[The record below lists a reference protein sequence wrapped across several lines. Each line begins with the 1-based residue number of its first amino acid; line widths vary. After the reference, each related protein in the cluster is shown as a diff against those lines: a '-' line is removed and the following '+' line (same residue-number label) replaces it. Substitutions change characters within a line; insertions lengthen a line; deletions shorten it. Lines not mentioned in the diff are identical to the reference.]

1 MPYTLTRKANHT
13 IEISADLQPDAVEQ
27 ERAGIVRTIRSKARV
42 PGFRP
47 GKAPA
52 AAIQA
57 RYAEEIREELQEHLT
72 GLLWREVFDGE
83 DDLDPLTNPQ
93 ISTLEFADDGGF
105 RLVAELEVR
114 PRYELPELDG
124 IELPEH
130 SLEVSDAE
138 IEEELGKLQEEHAM
152 WEPAEGES
160 AADGMLVEADL
171 YGEVEGSD
179 DDPYAEEG
187 AQFIIGSDSVPEEI
201 SEALQDAKVGD
212 TRKASKA
219 LPDDLEDADK
229 AGKDVNY
236 RIEVKDLKQ
245 KVLPEVDDELATTV
259 GLENLEELR
268 ERIREMLV
276 QRKRSD
282 RRNAWRRFLLDTLAD
297 GVNKDELPPS
307 LVQSTVREQLDRY
320 AYTVAMQGVDVDL
333 DSMDWQQLA
342 AKAEPAA
349 RQEVLDTLVLEQ
361 LAASWDVAVPEPEV
375 DAYIAT
381 EAARTGVPPSEHKAN
396 LATEGRLDQIR
407 HAARIAATVDEM
419 IRRTG
424 GEVD

>member
-1 MPYTLTRKANHT
+1 
-13 IEISADLQPDAVEQ
+13 
-27 ERAGIVRTIRSKARV
+27 V

-52 AAIQA
+52 AAVQA
-57 RYAEEIREELQEHLT
+57 RYADEIREELQEHLT
-72 GLLWREVFDGE
+72 GLLWREVFEGE
-83 DDLDPLTNPQ
+83 DELEPITNPQ

-105 RLVAELEVR
+105 RLMAELEVR
-114 PRYELPELDG
+114 PQYELPELDG

-130 SLEVSDAE
+130 SLEVEEAE
-138 IEEELGKLQEEHAM
+138 IEDELGKLQEEHAM
-152 WEPAEGES
+152 WEPAESGA

-171 YGEVEGSD
+171 RGEIDGSD
-179 DDPYAEEG
+179 DDPYVEEG

-201 SEALQDAKVGD
+201 SEALQGAKAGE
-212 TRKASKA
+212 TREASKA

-245 KVLPEVDDELATTV
+245 KVLPEVDDDLATTV
-259 GLENLEELR
+259 GLESLEELR

-307 LVQSTVREQLDRY
+307 LVQKTVREQLDRY
-320 AYTVAMQGVDVDL
+320 AYTVAMQGADVDL

-396 LATEGRLDQIR
+396 LASEGRLDQIR

>member
-27 ERAGIVRTIRSKARV
+27 ERAGIIRTIRSKARI

-47 GKAPA
+47 GRAPA
-52 AAIQA
+52 AAVQA
-57 RYAEEIREELQEHLT
+57 RYADEIREELQEHLT

-83 DDLDPLTNPQ
+83 DDLQPITNPQ

-114 PRYELPELDG
+114 PQYELPELDG
-124 IELPEH
+124 VELPEH
-130 SLEVSDAE
+130 PLDVSDAE
-138 IEEELGKLQEEHAM
+138 VDEELGKLQEEHAM
-152 WEPAEGES
+152 WEPAEGEA

-171 YGEVEGSD
+171 RGEIEGSD
-179 DDPYAEEG
+179 DDPYVEEG
-187 AQFIIGSDSVPEEI
+187 AQFIIGADSVPKEI
-201 SEALQDAKVGD
+201 SEALQGAKAGE
-212 TRKASKA
+212 TRAASKT
-219 LPDDLEDADK
+219 LPDDLEDAEK
-229 AGKDVNY
+229 AGKDVHY

-245 KVLPEVDDELATTV
+245 KVLPEVDDELAATV
-259 GLENLEELR
+259 GLQSLDELR

-276 QRKRSD
+276 QSKRSD

-297 GVNKDELPPS
+297 GINKDELPPS
-307 LVQSTVREQLDRY
+307 LVQQTVREQLDRY

-361 LAASWDVAVPEPEV
+361 LAASWEVAVPEPEV

-396 LATEGRLDQIR
+396 LASEGRLDQIR

>member
-27 ERAGIVRTIRSKARV
+27 ERAGIIRTIRSKARI

-47 GKAPA
+47 GRAPA
-52 AAIQA
+52 AAVQA
-57 RYAEEIREELQEHLT
+57 RYADEIREELQEHLT

-83 DDLDPLTNPQ
+83 DELQPIANPQ

-114 PRYELPELDG
+114 PQYELPELDG
-124 IELPEH
+124 VELPEH
-130 SLEVSDAE
+130 PLDVSDAE
-138 IEEELGKLQEEHAM
+138 VDEELGKLQEEHAM
-152 WEPAEGES
+152 WEPAEGEA

-171 YGEVEGSD
+171 RGEIEGSD
-179 DDPYAEEG
+179 DDPYVEEG
-187 AQFIIGSDSVPEEI
+187 AQFIIGADSVPKEI
-201 SEALQDAKVGD
+201 SEALQGAKAGE
-212 TRKASKA
+212 TRAASKT
-219 LPDDLEDADK
+219 LPDDLEDAEK
-229 AGKDVNY
+229 AGKDVHY

-245 KVLPEVDDELATTV
+245 KVLPEVDDELAATV
-259 GLENLEELR
+259 GLQSLDELR

-276 QRKRSD
+276 QSKRSD

-297 GVNKDELPPS
+297 GINKDELPPS
-307 LVQSTVREQLDRY
+307 LVQQTVREQLDRY

-361 LAASWDVAVPEPEV
+361 LAASWEVAVPEPEV

-396 LATEGRLDQIR
+396 LASEGRLDQIR